1 MDIVLRAAFF
11 YCFLLLLL
19 RMLGRRQLNSM
30 EPFDILLL
38 VVMGDF
44 TQQAVTQSDM
54 SITGGVL
61 AVGTIATLAMLGGW
75 LNYRFPRIRPVL
87 EGRPLVLV
95 ADGEVIERNMARQRI
110 TRDELLEQARLEQL
124 PGLDAVRWAVLETSG
139 HVSFIPKD

>member
-11 YCFLLLLL
+11 YCFLLILL
-19 RMLGRRQLNSM
+19 RTLGRRQLSSM

-61 AVGTIATLAMLGGW
+61 AVGTIATLAMLGGL
-75 LNYRFPRIRPVL
+75 LNYRFPRLRPVL
-87 EGRPLVLV
+87 DGSPLVLV
-95 ADGEVIERNMARQRI
+95 ADGEVVERNLRRERI
-110 TRDELLEQARLEQL
+110 TRDELLEQARLQQL
-124 PGLDAVRWAVLETSG
+124 SALDEIRWAVLETSG
-139 HVSFIPKD
+139 RISFIPKQ

>member
-11 YCFLLLLL
+11 YCFLLILL
-19 RMLGRRQLNSM
+19 RTLGRRQLNSM

-61 AVGTIATLAMLGGW
+61 AVGTIAALAMLGGV
-75 LNYRFPRIRPVL
+75 LNYRFPRLRPVL
-87 EGRPLVLV
+87 EGSPLVLV
-95 ADGEVIERNMARQRI
+95 ADGELIERNMRRQRI
-110 TRDELLEQARLEQL
+110 TRDELLEQARIQQIAA
-124 PGLDAVRWAVLETSG
+124 LDQIRWAVLETSG
-139 HVSFIPKD
+139 HISFIEK